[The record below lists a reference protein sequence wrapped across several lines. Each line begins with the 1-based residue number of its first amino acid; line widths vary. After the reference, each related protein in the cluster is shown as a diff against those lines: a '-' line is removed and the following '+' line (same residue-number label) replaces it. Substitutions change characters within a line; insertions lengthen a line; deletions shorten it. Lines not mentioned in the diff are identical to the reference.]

1 MGRRFVRA
9 MCQLSLALGAAGVGW
24 WLLRRECARRA
35 GSSVSGRGAG
45 ESQVRSAE
53 NSSLGGQPYSHS
65 EASGSAPACVAAPSS
80 LERQLERFLRGPFI
94 AAGAVGFL
102 LGDLLRSGVRCAETE
117 HQVPPR
123 TVTTPS
129 YFLSRWL
136 FLRLLGVVYLAAFLS
151 LRGQVKGLVGR
162 RGILP
167 AADYLE
173 EIRQLTG
180 RERYLLVPTLCWL
193 DASDRRLDR
202 LCVGGVLL
210 SCLLIA
216 GVAPAPVLLLLWADY
231 LSLSVACQRFLGY
244 QWDALLLE
252 TGLHAALVAPIRL
265 WPRLGHEPPPPRVAL
280 WLLRWL
286 LFRVM
291 FTSGLVKLLSGDPT
305 WRKGTA
311 LQYHYETQPLPT
323 WTSWYL
329 HQLPA
334 RFHRLSTWFT
344 FAVEQGLPPLMFG
357 PRRCRQVAFAGTVLL
372 QLIIAATGNFGFFN
386 LLTVALC
393 VPLLDDQCFPQKW
406 QPSVAASVPARSS
419 LRRWLGWLTLPVAA
433 VPVMLSFLELLA
445 ACGRRVRCTRPLAR
459 VREVLLP
466 FRSLNTYGLFAVMT
480 TRRPEIIVEGS
491 NDGRTWLPY
500 EFRWKPGD
508 VRRRPAF
515 TGLHMPRLDWQMW
528 FAALGSFWEN
538 GWFLQF
544 LVRLLEGSPEVLGLL
559 RHNPFPGAP
568 PRYVRAILYDYR
580 FTDRAARKET
590 GAWWRREALGLY
602 CPILAVVNEE
612 ARWPIGS
619 QPQASA
625 TFAGN

>member
-1 MGRRFVRA
+1 MARRFVQTA
-9 MCQLSLALGAAGVGW
+9 CQGALALGVAGVGW
-24 WLLRRECARRA
+24 WLFRSACARRA
-35 GSSVSGRGAG
+35 APSFSGRGTSARETQSG
-45 ESQVRSAE
+45 EY
-53 NSSLGGQPYSHS
+53 SSCQDQPRPHP
-65 EASGSAPACVAAPSS
+65 EASGSAPACVAAPTS
-80 LERQLERFLRGPFI
+80 LEQQQKQFVYGLLG
-94 AAGAVGFL
+94 AAGVVGLFL
-102 LGDLLRSGVRCAETE
+102 SGLLRSRRRSAEADDAVAPGTAAA
-117 HQVPPR
+117 
-123 TVTTPS
+123 PS
-129 YFLSRWL
+129 YFLSRWI

-167 AADYLE
+167 VADYLE
-173 EIRQLTG
+173 EVRRLTG
-180 RERYLLVPTLCWL
+180 RECYYLVPTFCWL
-193 DASDRRLDR
+193 DASDRALDR
-202 LCVGGVLL
+202 LCTAGALL
-210 SCLLIA
+210 SGLLIL

-231 LSLSVACQRFLGY
+231 LSLSAACQRFLGY

-252 TGLHAALVAPIRL
+252 AGLHAVPLAPLRL
-265 WPRLGHEPPPPRVAL
+265 WPRLGREPPPRVAL

-286 LFRVM
+286 LFRLM
-291 FTSGLVKLLSGDPT
+291 LTSGLVKLHSGDPA
-305 WRKGTA
+305 WRTRTA
-311 LQYHYETQPLPT
+311 LAYHYETQPLPA
-323 WTSWYL
+323 WTSWYM

-334 RFHRLSTWFT
+334 GFHRLSTWFT
-344 FAVEQGLPPLMFG
+344 LAVELGLPPLMFG
-357 PRRCRQVAFAGTVLL
+357 PRRCRQLACAGTVLL
-372 QLIIAATGNFGFFN
+372 QAIIAATGNFGFFN

-393 VPLLDDQCFPQKW
+393 VPLLDDQSFPRRW
-406 QPSVAASVPARSS
+406 RPAVVAPTPTRSS
-419 LRRWLGWLTLPVAA
+419 LRRWFGWLAVPLAA
-433 VPVMLSFLELLA
+433 VPVMLSGLELLA
-445 ACGRRVRCTRPLAR
+445 ACGRRVRGPRLLGR
-459 VREVLLP
+459 VREVLVP

-491 NDGRTWLPY
+491 NDGRIWLPY

-602 CPILAVVNEE
+602 CPILTVANEE
-612 ARWPIGS
+612 ARWSSGS
-619 QPQASA
+619 PPQASP